1 MEQLAATVG
10 AFLKGIMPVT
20 FGAAVSAFIQFKVVK
35 DDSNLW
41 ERWGTFFFGVGL
53 AHVFGGA
60 AIEYYMIPEESMTAT
75 AIKVLTAI
83 FVMSA
88 ATQAYIQIPALAK
101 GLRVKIVEK
110 FGNIIDRL
118 TGN

>member
-35 DDSNLW
+35 DNSTTL
-41 ERWGTFFFGVGL
+41 ERWITFFCAVGL
-53 AHVFGGA
+53 AHVLGGA
-60 AIEYYMIPEESMTAT
+60 AIEHYLIPDKSMTAT
-75 AIKVLTAI
+75 AIKVLIAI
-83 FVMSA
+83 FGMSA
-88 ATQAYIQIPALAK
+88 ITQAYVQLPEIITS
-101 GLRVKIVEK
+101 LRNK
-110 FGNIIDRL
+110 F